1 MSHRDIQPSNIVIT
15 GSSIEDDLWWS
26 DEMDE
31 DGMVLGYI
39 KRCHVTVIDFGFAR
53 ALCPDDLSTDI
64 GLDKAAKESE
74 MEMSSQADSR
84 QGNDGDIS
92 VNDMLV
98 DPSVHKPKSRGRSPT
113 RNKNDM
119 DTSQSRKRVRD
130 LSALGTRNYAAP
142 EIMEG
147 LRRVSSIT
155 KMDSSFRSNTKAET
169 KRSLALYVSSYGM
182 VADAFS
188 GEYYANAII
197 RIDILV

>member
-1 MSHRDIQPSNIVIT
+1 
-15 GSSIEDDLWWS
+15 
-26 DEMDE
+26 
-31 DGMVLGYI
+31 
-39 KRCHVTVIDFGFAR
+39 
-53 ALCPDDLSTDI
+53 
-64 GLDKAAKESE
+64 
-74 MEMSSQADSR
+74 MEMSSQADSL

-130 LSALGTRNYAAP
+130 LSALGTRNYVAP